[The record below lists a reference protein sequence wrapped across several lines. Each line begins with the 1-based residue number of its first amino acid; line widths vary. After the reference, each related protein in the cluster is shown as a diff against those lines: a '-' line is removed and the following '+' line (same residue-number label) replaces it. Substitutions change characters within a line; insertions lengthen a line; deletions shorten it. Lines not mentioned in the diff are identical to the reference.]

1 MAHDFL
7 GTFNASQFSR
17 FIAFARSQLSLVEA
31 RIAHLDIEAERT
43 GKLVFSFDSN
53 NMPVAVTASPSDSY
67 IGKLLAAYE
76 VLGGNPF
83 YDLRTRSR
91 TQALFVLPGA
101 ENSPAVT
108 MSNGEPLPTKGL
120 RDAFSAELIRKVRN
134 PINDVIRY
142 RFEQL
147 ERKIRRAIDYVD
159 QLEDEIADLRVL
171 QSAATVEGSLEFIA
185 NQIQELFGD
194 RNYRAIYDDA
204 GNDPTG
210 INVYAPFSQYDVEPS
225 QDPVVGG
232 PNREVLRP
240 QRQDSGFIGPGEK
253 GSSNA

>member
-1 MAHDFL
+1 MHDFL
-7 GTFNASQFSR
+7 GTFNKSQFTR
-17 FIAFARSQLSLVEA
+17 FIAFARSQLALVEA
-31 RIAHLDIEAERT
+31 RIAHLNIDAERI
-43 GKLVFSFDSN
+43 GRLVFSYDSN
-53 NMPVAVTASPSDSY
+53 NMPIAVAASPAESY
-67 IGKLLAAYE
+67 LGKLLAAYE

-91 TQALFVLPGA
+91 SQALFVVAGSESSAASL
-101 ENSPAVT
+101 
-108 MSNGEPLPTKGL
+108 MSNGEPLPVRGL
-120 RDAFSAELIRKVRN
+120 RDAYSAELIRKVRT
-134 PINDVIRY
+134 PLNDTLNF
-142 RFEQL
+142 RFERL
-147 ERKIRRAIDYVD
+147 ERKIRRSIDYVD

-171 QSAATVEGSLEFIA
+171 QSAATVDGSLEFIA

-194 RNYRAIYDDA
+194 RNYRAIYDDG

-232 PNREVLRP
+232 PTREVFRP

-253 GSSNA
+253 GDV